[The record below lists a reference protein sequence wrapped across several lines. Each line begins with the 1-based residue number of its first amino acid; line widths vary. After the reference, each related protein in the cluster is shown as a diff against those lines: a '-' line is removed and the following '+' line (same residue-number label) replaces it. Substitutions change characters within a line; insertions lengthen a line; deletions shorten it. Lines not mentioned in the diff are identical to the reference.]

1 MPTYRL
7 TTHASQTASPRVYDP
22 CRVAIVD
29 PTDAPNALGSAP
41 AVTTRSA
48 VPFVARRVGAWAYA
62 ALQCGVPVTAT
73 RRAWHDVLAVAVVD
87 ATPVA
92 VAV

>member
-7 TTHASQTASPRVYDP
+7 TSLASQTASPRIFDP
-22 CRVAIVD
+22 CSVAVVD
-29 PTDAPNALGSAP
+29 RTDAPQALGIAR
-41 AVTTRSA
+41 AVSSRSV
-48 VPFVARRVGAWAYA
+48 VPLAARRVGAWAYA

-73 RRAWHDVLAVAVVD
+73 SRAWRDVLAVAVVD

-92 VAV
+92 AS

>member
-7 TTHASQTASPRVYDP
+7 TPLASQTASPRIFDP
-22 CRVAIVD
+22 CRVAVVD
-29 PTDAPNALGSAP
+29 PTDAPHALGSAP

-48 VPFVARRVGAWAYA
+48 APFGARRVGAWAYA
-62 ALQCGVPVTAT
+62 ALQGGVPVTAT
-73 RRAWHDVLAVAVVD
+73 SRTWRDALAVAVVD

-92 VAV
+92 VAA

>member
-7 TTHASQTASPRVYDP
+7 PTVASPTASPRLYDP
-22 CRVAIVD
+22 CRAAVVD
-29 PTDAPNALGSAP
+29 HTDAPHALAGVP
-41 AVTTRSA
+41 AVSTRSVGRLA
-48 VPFVARRVGAWAYA
+48 SRRVGAWAYA

-73 RRAWHDVLAVAVVD
+73 SRAWRDALTVAVVD

-92 VAV
+92 LA